1 MSQVGAVFSGKISF
15 QIELPDEADEVL
27 PHVKWG
33 SIETFPTPAYWAYQV
48 FARRLTHT
56 QVQSKLGTTFKEE
69 VAACLLG
76 GHGIPA
82 SVGLAAFRHLK
93 AAGLLE
99 ASPSQQDLLAYLSQP
114 IDVDGRHIHY
124 RFARQKAKY
133 LSAALVA
140 LQHHSIDGVSG
151 RNLRNWLIGLP
162 GIGMKTASWIVRN
175 WLDSDEVAILDIH
188 VLRAGT
194 IAGFFDRALTV
205 ERHYQELEDQFLNFS
220 EALGVRPSELDAV
233 IWREMASSPSAVR
246 QVISFLSEQA
256 STPANPG
263 KPRHK
268 PRQRQ
273 RDLFHKQAG

>member
-1 MSQVGAVFSGKISF
+1 MSQIGAVFSGKLSF

-27 PHVKWG
+27 PQVKWG
-33 SIETFPTPAYWAYQV
+33 SIEAFPTPAYWAYQV

-93 AAGLLE
+93 AAGLLD
-99 ASPSQQDLLAYLSQP
+99 ASPSQEELLAYLSQP
-114 IDVDGRHIHY
+114 IEVDGRRIHY

-133 LSAALVA
+133 LSAALKA
-140 LQHHSIDGVSG
+140 LRDHAIDGIG
-151 RNLRNWLIGLP
+151 GKELRDWLTQIP

-194 IAGFFDRALTV
+194 IAGFFDRALKV
-205 ERHYQELEDQFLNFS
+205 ERHYRELEAQFLTFS
-220 EALGVRPSELDAV
+220 KALGVRASELDAV
-233 IWREMASSPSAVR
+233 IWREMAASPSAVR
-246 QVISFLSEQA
+246 QVISFLNEEA
-256 STPANPG
+256 SRPG
-263 KPRHK
+263 SAAKPRQK
-268 PRQRQ
+268 LRQRQ